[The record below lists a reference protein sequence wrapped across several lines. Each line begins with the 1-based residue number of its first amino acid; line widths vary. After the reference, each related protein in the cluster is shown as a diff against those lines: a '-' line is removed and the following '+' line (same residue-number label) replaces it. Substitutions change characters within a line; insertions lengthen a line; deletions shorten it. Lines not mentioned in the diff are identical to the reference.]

1 MSVSRSAMGKSVDM
15 SALVARNE
23 KVRAVGNM
31 NVNARG
37 DILDSNNKIIQD
49 NNQRVKKAY
58 NQAVRNQA
66 QPVQAD
72 ELSPEEKKFFDDDE
86 DVRK

>member
-1 MSVSRSAMGKSVDM
+1 MGVSRSAMGKSVDM

-31 NVNARG
+31 SVNARG

-49 NNQRVKKAY
+49 NNQRVRKTY
-58 NQAVRNQA
+58 NQAVRNQPA
-66 QPVQAD
+66 LQPD
-72 ELSPEEKKFFDDDE
+72 ELSPEEKKFFDEDD
-86 DVRK
+86 DVQK